1 MNNRENITKTLL
13 LCLAFTR
20 STYTMDHETRI
31 DFKARKSV
39 FERNSSTQAMS
50 SANNIEDQKKKTS
63 TRSRIRDKTILEKSS
78 IPNEVRM
85 PVDRKNLSE
94 PENDVCIAFQG
105 LDLSSVQHIGTML
118 QSKRSI
124 LEQINGRDITVI
136 LGNTGSGKST
146 MINFLARAPMLV
158 DIYGNFIPQDGRE
171 RVKVRAGG
179 ISVTKFP
186 ELVLETEIGDLCDLP
201 GFQDSG
207 GAVDDLLNAVF
218 MREVL
223 TRAKSV
229 RALMITTQ
237 AELKAVRADPFR
249 KLSIFM
255 NVFSKREFRNSSCYL
270 IVNRVERN
278 LISQGRTSSLF
289 EGAYGNLEGKDLFL
303 KELIDS
309 GKVFFIPAARAPE
322 TDEEAEEER
331 EKILAVYEEMVR
343 RIISVPGA
351 KIRTPEIN
359 MELTFNADTHQ
370 ALSMFFYSLME
381 ETFAQHKV
389 HLFDE
394 DNSADQN
401 HKDRVWREFEV
412 ILRRNSS
419 FEMLHDFG
427 SRAYES
433 ISSAFR
439 KTFEGEY
446 DLHQQALLAK
456 NLQEEASRAEENRKQ
471 AERRQKEAEQELL
484 LAIERKKELEKL
496 RLEAENRAKHHSLE
510 AEKAWAKVDES
521 REFIRKAEEEAE
533 RAIKLAQAARENA
546 QQNEHEKVAAIE
558 NARKKTEELERLRQQ
573 ARENE
578 LKKKE
583 AADKTKQAEQELKR
597 IEEEQ
602 IHHRNRCQEMEEFQ
616 QKIDK
621 QMRDSKKTKE
631 EAERKLAELE
641 TELKSTQESLTSRDK
656 IFEQLRTEVE
666 SLRRDQG
673 EVSALRRE
681 IEDLRLRI
689 KESESEESRLLRD
702 MDFRLE
708 RLDRDTI
715 TGTSSLNEHLPLLQL
730 AHQRNHPLGT
740 FLLGLCYL
748 DGKGVQKNEA
758 EAARLFR
765 LSADQ
770 GNSSGQAELGG
781 CYLQGLGGVRKD
793 KEEAVRLARLSTD
806 QGNSRGQMILGVQYL
821 FGEGVRKNE
830 AEAVRLFR
838 LSADQGNTWGRFQLG
853 LCYRD
858 GIGIQKN
865 EERALPLL
873 KIAADAGHLPPV
885 CKVSYALTVLRKDRN
900 EAKKYLKLAA
910 DLGEESASEYLRRFF

>member
-1 MNNRENITKTLL
+1 ML

-50 SANNIEDQKKKTS
+50 PAINIEDQKKKTS
-63 TRSRIRDKTILEKSS
+63 TRSKSRGKTILEKSS
-78 IPNEVRM
+78 IPNDVTI
-85 PVDRKNLSE
+85 PVDGKSLSE
-94 PENDVCIAFQG
+94 PENDVCVAFQG
-105 LDLSSVQHIGTML
+105 LDLSSVQHIGAIL
-118 QSKRSI
+118 QSKRTI

-158 DIYGNFIPQDGRE
+158 DINGNFIPQDGRE

-179 ISVTKFP
+179 VSVTKFP
-186 ELVLETEIGDLCDLP
+186 ELVLGTEIGDLCDLP

-255 NVFSKREFRNSSCYL
+255 NMFSKREFRNSSCYL

-309 GKVFFIPAARAPE
+309 GRVFFIPAARAPE
-322 TDEEAEEER
+322 TDEEAEKER

-343 RIISVPGA
+343 RVISISGE

-381 ETFAQHKV
+381 ETFAQHKL
-389 HLFDE
+389 HFFGE
-394 DNSADQN
+394 GNSADQN

-433 ISSAFR
+433 ISSVFR

-446 DLHQQALLAK
+446 DLHQQAVLAK

-510 AEKAWAKVDES
+510 ADKAWARVDES
-521 REFIRKAEEEAE
+521 RESIRKAEEAAE
-533 RAIKLAQAARENA
+533 KAIKLAQTARENV
-546 QQNEHEKVAAIE
+546 QQNEHEKAAAIE

-616 QKIDK
+616 QRIDK

-641 TELKSTQESLTSRDK
+641 TELKSTQERLTSRDK

-681 IEDLRLRI
+681 IENLRRQLVDKDGEIRELEKRQERIQTFARGHEDVYRKFLGGKLIYKPDPSSDRVKIELLIADLDNPLEAEFYLSGCGDSKRYISIHTGYKKRGEVSANKVEIWLTPRFVVERDLRGSSSHFSSVLDSRRWGIDDWREETIGVFYTYPWFSGLRDLNFDYSTTQSSRSFRDTSL
-689 KESESEESRLLRD
+689 SELWEQAHRNRMRYEDRGSWNPPFWFIPKNYEMTGLLR
-702 MDFRLE
+702 E
-708 RLDRDTI
+708 
-715 TGTSSLNEHLPLLQL
+715 
-730 AHQRNHPLGT
+730 
-740 FLLGLCYL
+740 
-748 DGKGVQKNEA
+748 
-758 EAARLFR
+758 
-765 LSADQ
+765 
-770 GNSSGQAELGG
+770 
-781 CYLQGLGGVRKD
+781 
-793 KEEAVRLARLSTD
+793 LARFS
-806 QGNSRGQMILGVQYL
+806 
-821 FGEGVRKNE
+821 F
-830 AEAVRLFR
+830 
-838 LSADQGNTWGRFQLG
+838 
-853 LCYRD
+853 
-858 GIGIQKN
+858 
-865 EERALPLL
+865 
-873 KIAADAGHLPPV
+873 HL
-885 CKVSYALTVLRKDRN
+885 
-900 EAKKYLKLAA
+900 
-910 DLGEESASEYLRRFF
+910 